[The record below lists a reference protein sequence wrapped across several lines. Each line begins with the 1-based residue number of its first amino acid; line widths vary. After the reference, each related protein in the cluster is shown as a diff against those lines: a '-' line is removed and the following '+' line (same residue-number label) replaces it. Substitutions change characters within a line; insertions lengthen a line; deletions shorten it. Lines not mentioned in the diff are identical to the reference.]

1 MRKMSEEAFY
11 ESPRLKKAME
21 RLSSFPLS
29 FLCAGSGYGKS
40 LLVRHFFQTS
50 GTKSLYF
57 LFSGS
62 ELSAQY
68 ERFLCLLDEKNLP
81 LAQALRVVGFPG
93 DEWSFLKAMKLVK
106 KALKNEEFY
115 LCLDDAQAVAENP
128 AFASFLRYWE
138 QEKIPGGHLFV
149 LSRELPEVPLA
160 HYQLKNEVGF
170 LEGKTLALNEKETR
184 DFLLFRGLS
193 LSEELV
199 RKIAE
204 KSEGWIAAVELYV
217 RAIKET
223 GQLSPELGIQA
234 LFKEAFYGALKA
246 EERLLLSRLAPFE
259 EFTIPFAI
267 EATGDAEI
275 APLLSQLAANNAFT
289 AEERG
294 FFRFHALF
302 REFLLQECPDD
313 EEEKRVYRR
322 AGLYRLKKNDPAEPF
337 LLEWF
342 IKADAIEDLFERMND
357 PNAPR
362 WELLSLA
369 DLRQALALLSKE
381 AYRDYPYAYLHS
393 LFLFFVWGGSEGFP
407 YAKALYDEMEGY
419 YGDGL
424 HPQIAGEL
432 ALLKRLFFP
441 DSLEGDIDPLYAI
454 ARDLYPRST
463 ILLRKEDPFTFG
475 LPMLLESEYALPGHL
490 EKDLLRLSEN
500 AYERVCPGFGHG
512 SPELAQAEGA
522 LLRGDF
528 AKLKSLIEQSQV
540 EAKKEDQFS
549 LLVSGDF
556 VLMVHALFYGKK
568 AEAKKRLEEMGEL
581 VSSTANRKDLRG
593 ISRSRLL
600 EQYWLSS
607 SFYGALTHE
616 KEAIPSGVFLGQE
629 KDFLLHDGLG
639 VGKAFEAEARYAF
652 GDYSGAYAT
661 SRALLEEKT
670 ITLLPRLRGLVIQ
683 GLTKERLEGK
693 DEGWEEIKEALLL
706 GEEDGL
712 ILPFA
717 LETDLVPFLE
727 RFAHLKGG
735 NSSYRARL
743 LHEALYHQSVTPS
756 TKENAPLLSAREK
769 QLLVY
774 LEEGKSRQE
783 IAGFLYVQENTIK
796 SELASLYK
804 KLGVHSRDEAL
815 SRSQKK

>member
-294 FFRFHALF
+294 FFRFH
-302 REFLLQECPDD
+302 EFTQIF
-313 EEEKRVYRR
+313 
-322 AGLYRLKKNDPAEPF
+322 LKKAETSFVP
-337 LLEWF
+337 LLP
-342 IKADAIEDLFERMND
+342 LT
-357 PNAPR
+357 
-362 WELLSLA
+362 
-369 DLRQALALLSKE
+369 LALLDFSKPILSKE
-381 AYRDYPYAYLHS
+381 EWARFEKKEWNKTYLEQKQWFLDQAQRNGLS
-393 LFLFFVWGGSEGFP
+393 LDTPLKECLVGVSLQEE
-407 YAKALYDEMEGY
+407 AKTKTL
-419 YGDGL
+419 
-424 HPQIAGEL
+424 
-432 ALLKRLFFP
+432 
-441 DSLEGDIDPLYAI
+441 
-454 ARDLYPRST
+454 RDL
-463 ILLRKEDPFTFG
+463 L
-475 LPMLLESEYALPGHL
+475 
-490 EKDLLRLSEN
+490 
-500 AYERVCPGFGHG
+500 
-512 SPELAQAEGA
+512 
-522 LLRGDF
+522 
-528 AKLKSLIEQSQV
+528 
-540 EAKKEDQFS
+540 
-549 LLVSGDF
+549 
-556 VLMVHALFYGKK
+556 
-568 AEAKKRLEEMGEL
+568 
-581 VSSTANRKDLRG
+581 
-593 ISRSRLL
+593 
-600 EQYWLSS
+600 
-607 SFYGALTHE
+607 
-616 KEAIPSGVFLGQE
+616 
-629 KDFLLHDGLG
+629 
-639 VGKAFEAEARYAF
+639 
-652 GDYSGAYAT
+652 
-661 SRALLEEKT
+661 
-670 ITLLPRLRGLVIQ
+670 
-683 GLTKERLEGK
+683 
-693 DEGWEEIKEALLL
+693 
-706 GEEDGL
+706 
-712 ILPFA
+712 
-717 LETDLVPFLE
+717 
-727 RFAHLKGG
+727 
-735 NSSYRARL
+735 
-743 LHEALYHQSVTPS
+743 
-756 TKENAPLLSAREK
+756 
-769 QLLVY
+769 
-774 LEEGKSRQE
+774 
-783 IAGFLYVQENTIK
+783 
-796 SELASLYK
+796 
-804 KLGVHSRDEAL
+804 
-815 SRSQKK
+815 